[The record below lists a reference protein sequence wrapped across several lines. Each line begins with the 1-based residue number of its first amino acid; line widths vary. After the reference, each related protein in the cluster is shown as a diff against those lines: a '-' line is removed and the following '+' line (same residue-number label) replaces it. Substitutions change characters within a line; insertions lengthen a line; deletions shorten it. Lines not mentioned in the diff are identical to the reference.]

1 MEGIQKYKRINDY
14 KQVYSIINFIK
25 NIKGNIHRIVQYTM
39 SEFMN
44 TPASATEQL
53 PMHHY
58 VNMFY
63 DNALTHNFAVLKL
76 YVNPAFPDLVALYT
90 SQIEKHNAQNTR
102 TNYPNSGFDLFLPK
116 TESFHKPFE
125 TKFVDLQV
133 KAEMIFTDITM
144 NHIKNSYPEF
154 HLPGDTNDIGGL
166 CYSTGYYMFP
176 RSSISKTPLMLA
188 NHTGIIDSGY
198 RGNLIAAVRY
208 LPSTADVT
216 YEAEKDTRL
225 FQICHPQLCPIYVVL
240 VDEAQL
246 SLTERGSG
254 GFGSTGIK
262 GV

>member
-1 MEGIQKYKRINDY
+1 
-14 KQVYSIINFIK
+14 
-25 NIKGNIHRIVQYTM
+25 M
-39 SEFMN
+39 SEFIN
-44 TPASATEQL
+44 TIQPNEQL
-53 PMHHY
+53 SMSHY
-58 VNMFY
+58 VNLFY

-76 YVNPAFPDLVALYT
+76 YVNPAFPDLVALYKA
-90 SQIEKHNAQNTR
+90 QIEKHNAQHTQ

-116 TESFHKPFE
+116 TERFHTPFE
-125 TKFVDLQV
+125 TEFVDLQV

-144 NHIKNSYPEF
+144 NHMKNIYPEIL
-154 HLPGDTNDIGGL
+154 LPGDIHDIGGV
-166 CYSTGYYMFP
+166 CYSTGYYMYP

-208 LPSTADVT
+208 LPSTGNNT

-240 VDEAQL
+240 VDETQL

>member
-1 MEGIQKYKRINDY
+1 
-14 KQVYSIINFIK
+14 
-25 NIKGNIHRIVQYTM
+25 
-39 SEFMN
+39 MN
-44 TPASATEQL
+44 TPSEQM

-63 DNALTHNFAVLKL
+63 DNTLTHNFAVLKL
-76 YVNPAFPDLVALYT
+76 YVNPAFPDLVSLYT
-90 SQIEKHNAQNTR
+90 SQIEKHNAQNKR

-116 TESFHKPFE
+116 AESFKNPFE

-133 KAEMIFTDITM
+133 KAEMVFADITM
-144 NHIKNSYPEF
+144 NNIKNSYPDF
-154 HLPGDTNDIGGL
+154 HLPGDTNDVGGL
-166 CYSTGYYMFP
+166 CYSTGYFMFP

-208 LPSTADVT
+208 LPSNSNAVF

-225 FQICHPQLCPIYVVL
+225 FQICHPQLCPIYAVL
-240 VDEAQL
+240 VDETQL

-254 GFGSTGIK
+254 GFGSTGLK